1 MNFFRQPKPR
11 GFHHEM
17 IYVDERCERLA
28 EIEQRAKRELGMSV
42 EEGYSPET
50 IRHSFRLATPR
61 TQRHRQRRL
70 IQESALGFG
79 LLVIL
84 ILLLVLLWVYLI

>member
-1 MNFFRQPKPR
+1 MSFFKQPKPR

-17 IYVDERCERLA
+17 IYVDERSERLA
-28 EIEQRAKRELGMSV
+28 EIEQRAKRELGIEK
-42 EEGYSPET
+42 EEGYSSET
-50 IRHSFRLATPR
+50 IRQAFQQATPR
-61 TQRHRQRRL
+61 VQRRRQRRL
-70 IQESALGFG
+70 MQENTLGFG